1 MFEVGFGEIALIAV
15 VALLVLGPERLPG
28 VARTVGALVRRARA
42 SWQSVRSEIE
52 RELAGEDIKKN
63 LDEARRAAADVR
75 SDVQSAASDIEKSS
89 TMPPPGSSSHGGPCP
104 RQRRRTVVPVAS
116 DRASR
121 TTPEGGRSGAGR
133 AGRADSDRE
142 QALWLA
148 CAAADQASAS
158 G

>member
-52 RELAGEDIKKN
+52 RELAAEDIKKN

-89 TMPPPGSSSHGGPCP
+89 AMPPPGSSSHGGP
-104 RQRRRTVVPVAS
+104 
-116 DRASR
+116 
-121 TTPEGGRSGAGR
+121 
-133 AGRADSDRE
+133 
-142 QALWLA
+142 
-148 CAAADQASAS
+148 
-158 G
+158 